1 MTVSSI
7 PAESNRELETK
18 DLYFLTS
25 FLILQFSFIHFL
37 TATMSGNTTTNSSST
52 LKAYVDSATGAV
64 QNLVGNVVGSPGEQ
78 VRRSRNCS
86 STHS

>member
-1 MTVSSI
+1 
-7 PAESNRELETK
+7 
-18 DLYFLTS
+18 
-25 FLILQFSFIHFL
+25 
-37 TATMSGNTTTNSSST
+37 MSGNTTTNSSST